1 MQHRFQNITCRA
13 WQAAPKVYLPT
24 LSLPLVPPPCLTK
37 VSYIAR
43 TLPKDISCRAGQVRV
58 LFCWPDC
65 RFLPNSLAT
74 GQVVMLH
81 AGQVEIVAIVMPLIF
96 GQSLL
101 ILCDYFTN
109 IFEIREHLKL
119 CFVDIII
126 KVLSSKFYEIQ

>member
-1 MQHRFQNITCRA
+1 MLGNDDVALAGCNIGSKTLLDEHG
-13 WQAAPKVYLPT
+13 KLPT
-24 LSLPLVPPPCLTK
+24 LALSLVPLPCLTK

-74 GQVVMLH
+74 GQVVMMH
-81 AGQVEIVAIVMPLIF
+81 AGQVEIVAIVLPLIF

-101 ILCDYFTN
+101 ILCDYFT
-109 IFEIREHLKL
+109 IFSRFASI
-119 CFVDIII
+119 
-126 KVLSSKFYEIQ
+126 